1 MYEIKQIRLTDTEN
15 KLAVTSE
22 EREGTCGK
30 IGDEI
35 KRFKLL

>member
-1 MYEIKQIRLTDTEN
+1 MKLNRNRLTDTEN